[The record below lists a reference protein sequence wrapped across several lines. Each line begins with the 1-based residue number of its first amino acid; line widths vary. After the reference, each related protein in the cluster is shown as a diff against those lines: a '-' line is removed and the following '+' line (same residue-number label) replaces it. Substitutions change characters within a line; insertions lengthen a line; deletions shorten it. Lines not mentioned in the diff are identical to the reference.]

1 MSKTR
6 VEIWMG
12 GLEMPAYT
20 IRDVERVDLCGD
32 GATVRIVEGKG
43 YIFETSPNNILMIT
57 EPEDEK

>member
-1 MSKTR
+1 MKTR

-12 GLEMPAYT
+12 SLEMPAYI

-32 GATVRIVEGKG
+32 GATVRVVDVKG

-57 EPEDEK
+57 EPEEK